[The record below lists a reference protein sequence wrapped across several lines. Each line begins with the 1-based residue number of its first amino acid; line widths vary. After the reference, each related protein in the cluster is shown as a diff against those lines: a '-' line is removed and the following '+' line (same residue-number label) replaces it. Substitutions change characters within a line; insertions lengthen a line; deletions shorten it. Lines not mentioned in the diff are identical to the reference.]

1 MGSKLILAAVLAAVP
16 AGAEVRLD
24 SARWEL
30 SRVIKPAPGKMP
42 KLPAKAKPEQIQALP
57 VVPGRK
63 LDGRVQARVVVSNKG
78 AAEQAVLLRYAVSAR
93 VAPNNGGHEAE
104 WALPVLV
111 AEKRVPKIAAD
122 KTAEVVLDATEMI
135 NLTLIK
141 FERVGWWPKELKLK
155 VQVEPRRGQT
165 SPLNT
170 FESVLPLMR

>member
-1 MGSKLILAAVLAAVP
+1 MGSKLILAVLVAGAAR
-16 AGAEVRLD
+16 AEVRLE

-30 SRVIKPAPGKMP
+30 SRAVKPAPGKLP
-42 KLPAKAKPEQIQALP
+42 KLPVKAKPEQIQALP

-63 LDGRVQARVVVSNKG
+63 LDGRVQARLTVTNKG
-78 AAEQAVLLRYAVSAR
+78 AAEQAVLLRYTVTAR
-93 VAPNNGGHEAE
+93 VAPNNGGHDAD

-135 NLTLIK
+135 NLTLLK

-155 VQVEPRRGQT
+155 VQVEPRRGQS

-170 FESVLPLMR
+170 LEAQLPLMR